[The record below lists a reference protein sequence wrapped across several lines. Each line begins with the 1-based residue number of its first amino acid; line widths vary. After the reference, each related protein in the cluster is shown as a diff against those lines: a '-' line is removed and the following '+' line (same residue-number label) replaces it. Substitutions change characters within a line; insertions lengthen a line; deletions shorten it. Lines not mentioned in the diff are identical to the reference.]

1 MYRSISLKRGLD
13 LRLRGGIAPG
23 AETAAVK
30 PDRVAMVPDDFPG
43 FTPRVA
49 VKAGDHVDAGQAL
62 MTDKVNPAI
71 TVVSPVSG
79 TVEDIVRG
87 ERRKVLRIV
96 VKADEGAPCEAHPGK
111 PASTPEA
118 VRESLMTAGLWVM
131 MRQLPYDIAPDA
143 QAVPRDIFVTA
154 FDSAPLASPLMD
166 RVEGKEAAVKAGLR
180 VLASLTKGKVYVSV
194 SDEAAAAKLDCE
206 ADNIETVIVAGHHPA
221 GLASIQAD
229 NIAPVNKG
237 ETVWMLDIETA
248 ARIGSLVTDGT
259 CSWATTVAI
268 TGSDVTT
275 PHETVTVT
283 GAEIAPLI
291 KGQLSADAHHK
302 RIIAGNVLT
311 GFKESAE
318 GFLRYPYRQLTV
330 IPEGDDVDE
339 FMGWASLSTKKMS
352 ESRSFLSRLFPR
364 RLFAPDARINGGRRA
379 MIMSG
384 LYEKTLPM
392 DIMPEHLIKAI
403 LSRDIDRMEAL
414 GIYEVTP
421 ADFALCE
428 YVDPSKLELQK
439 IVREGLDYLRKEL
452 S

>member
-13 LRLRGGIAPG
+13 LRLRGGIVPG
-23 AETAAVK
+23 AETAEVK
-30 PDRVAMVPDDFPG
+30 PGRAAMVPDDFPG

-71 TVVSPVSG
+71 TVVTPVSG

-87 ERRKVLRIV
+87 DRRKVLRIV

-118 VRESLMTAGLWVM
+118 VREALMASGLWVM
-131 MRQLPYDIAPDA
+131 MRQLPYDIVPDA
-143 QAVPRDIFVTA
+143 RAVPRDIFVTA
-154 FDSAPLASPLMD
+154 FDSAPLASSLMN
-166 RVEGKEAAVKAGLR
+166 RIEGKEAAVKAGLR
-180 VLASLTKGKVYVSV
+180 VLASLTSGKVYVSV
-194 SDEAAAAKLDCE
+194 SDQTAAAKVDCE
-206 ADNIETVIVAGHHPA
+206 APNIETVIVTGHHPA

-259 CSWATTVAI
+259 CSWATTVAL

-275 PHETVTVT
+275 PHEIVTVT

-291 KGQLSADAHHK
+291 DGQLSGEDHHK

-364 RLFAPDARINGGRRA
+364 RLFTPDARLNGGRRA

-392 DIMPEHLIKAI
+392 DVMPEHLIKAI

>member
-1 MYRSISLKRGLD
+1 MYRSITLKRGLD
-13 LRLRGGIAPG
+13 LKLRGGLVAG
-23 AETAAVK
+23 AKAETVK
-30 PDRVAMVPDDFPG
+30 PGRVAMVPDDFPG

-49 VKAGDHVDAGQAL
+49 VKAGDHIDAGQAL
-62 MTDKVNPAI
+62 MTDKINPAVAI
-71 TVVSPVSG
+71 VSPVGG
-79 TVEDIVRG
+79 TVEEIVRG
-87 ERRKVLRIV
+87 DRRKVLRIV
-96 VKADEGAPCEAHPGK
+96 VKADEGAPCVARPGK
-111 PASTPEA
+111 PGGSPESI
-118 VRESLMTAGLWVM
+118 REMLMKSGLWVM
-131 MRQLPYDIAPDA
+131 MRQLPYDIVPDA
-143 QAVPRDIFVTA
+143 QATPRDIFVTA
-154 FDSAPLASPLMD
+154 FDSAPLASPLFD
-166 RVEGKEAAVKAGLR
+166 RSAGKAEMIKAGLR
-180 VLASLTKGKVYVSV
+180 ALSSLTAGKIYLSV
-194 SDEAAAAKLDCE
+194 NDETTAADLDSSV
-206 ADNIETVIVAGHHPA
+206 ANVETVVFNGPHPA
-221 GLASIQAD
+221 GLPSVQAA

-237 ETVWMLDIETA
+237 ETVWMLDIETV
-248 ARIGSLVTDGT
+248 ARIGSVATDGT
-259 CSWATTVAI
+259 CSWATTVAL
-268 TGSDVTT
+268 TGSDVTS
-275 PHETVTVT
+275 PHEIATVT

-291 KGQLSADAHHK
+291 SGQLSADTHHK
-302 RIIAGNVLT
+302 RIIAGNVLS
-311 GFKESAE
+311 GYKESAD

-352 ESRSFLSRLFPR
+352 ESRSFLSRLIPG
-364 RLFAPDARINGGRRA
+364 RLFAPDARLNGGRRA

-392 DIMPEHLIKAI
+392 DIMPEHLVKAI